1 MTNEKICGATP
12 RSEKVNYMEVIKKID
27 EKLCERGYSY
37 YNDSKYSNPLP
48 KLKNIGLNCSDSVE
62 EHMNK
67 EELIHLH
74 SIMSMHLGTMDLTD
88 AQKDK
93 SKQKLAEIWE
103 LIHAMG

>member
-1 MTNEKICGATP
+1 MK
-12 RSEKVNYMEVIKKID
+12 KYVVLHQEVKKL
-27 EKLCERGYSY
+27 KRGYSY